1 MLLAGLRDT
10 RAILRRHRCS
20 VGAFPKTGK
29 LPVFLSLYF
38 SAAIIPEERTAVEVS
53 WATANVRIRTVNRK
67 AQFLT
72 GMFVPIKRGDDVD
85 HLSILRAAQK
95 NAAHTRECP
104 STLFASPMLY
114 IRYETNVPGPSGVGK
129 THIALALGL
138 AACQKGRG
146 VRFATASY
154 LVHELIVAR
163 DEKRQ
168 LRLQAQFARVTLLI
182 IDELGYVP
190 LSQTGSEL
198 LFDVFSQRYENVV
211 LIVVAKLLAPYRRS
225 AQAGPPGDF
234 EHRHSLRRIHVSTAE
249 ENWSN
254 VRRKTGP
261 LCVMQVA
268 ALAVVPVVHRRD
280 PRGLRSVRFT
290 R

>member
-1 MLLAGLRDT
+1 MRLTPGSVP
-10 RAILRRHRCS
+10 RHC
-20 VGAFPKTGK
+20 
-29 LPVFLSLYF
+29 LPHQCCTS
-38 SAAIIPEERTAVEVS
+38 
-53 WATANVRIRTVNRK
+53 
-67 AQFLT
+67 
-72 GMFVPIKRGDDVD
+72 G
-85 HLSILRAAQK
+85 
-95 NAAHTRECP
+95 
-104 STLFASPMLY
+104 LY

-154 LVHELIVAR
+154 LVHELILAR

-234 EHRHSLRRIHVSTAE
+234 EHRHSLRRIQIQSGPAGCALTAGFD
-249 ENWSN
+249 
-254 VRRKTGP
+254 RRGP
-261 LCVMQVA
+261 RPHA
-268 ALAVVPVVHRRD
+268 
-280 PRGLRSVRFT
+280 RGLRILGSHIRPVPWIQT
-290 R
+290 RTV

>member
-20 VGAFPKTGK
+20 VGAFQKTGK
-29 LPVFLSLYF
+29 LLVFLFLYF

-104 STLFASPMLY
+104 STLFASSMLS

-138 AACQKGRG
+138 AACQKGLA

-211 LIVVAKLLAPYRRS
+211 LIVVAKLLAPYQRS

-234 EHRHSLRRIHVSTAE
+234 EYRHSLRRIQIQSGPAGCASTAGFD
-249 ENWSN
+249 
-254 VRRKTGP
+254 RRGP
-261 LCVMQVA
+261 RPHA
-268 ALAVVPVVHRRD
+268 
-280 PRGLRSVRFT
+280 RGLRILGSHIRPVPWTQT
-290 R
+290 RTV

>member
-1 MLLAGLRDT
+1 M
-10 RAILRRHRCS
+10 
-20 VGAFPKTGK
+20 
-29 LPVFLSLYF
+29 
-38 SAAIIPEERTAVEVS
+38 
-53 WATANVRIRTVNRK
+53 
-67 AQFLT
+67 
-72 GMFVPIKRGDDVD
+72 
-85 HLSILRAAQK
+85 
-95 NAAHTRECP
+95 
-104 STLFASPMLY
+104 
-114 IRYETNVPGPSGVGK
+114 PGPSGVGK

-138 AACQKGRG
+138 AACQKGLG

-225 AQAGPPGDF
+225 ASIAEDRGHTRAACGSWDHTYALCHGPRLGQSD
-234 EHRHSLRRIHVSTAE
+234 AE
-249 ENWSN
+249 EKAGHVLSI
-254 VRRKTGP
+254 VK
-261 LCVMQVA
+261 
-268 ALAVVPVVHRRD
+268 
-280 PRGLRSVRFT
+280 
-290 R
+290 

>member
-1 MLLAGLRDT
+1 
-10 RAILRRHRCS
+10 
-20 VGAFPKTGK
+20 
-29 LPVFLSLYF
+29 
-38 SAAIIPEERTAVEVS
+38 
-53 WATANVRIRTVNRK
+53 
-67 AQFLT
+67 
-72 GMFVPIKRGDDVD
+72 
-85 HLSILRAAQK
+85 
-95 NAAHTRECP
+95 
-104 STLFASPMLY
+104 MLY